1 MVSRASSSAY
11 LRARAGLLPLSP
23 LHLIIENK
31 NENEMEMKLRCI
43 TEAKLYFLRDVVT
56 THEFDIAVEAKM
68 AEIAAKTAEG
78 AMATTGAKSP
88 KLRRLMQKIKR
99 FFNLSRIYDE
109 GEHERQHRSH
119 H

>member
-1 MVSRASSSAY
+1 
-11 LRARAGLLPLSP
+11 
-23 LHLIIENK
+23 
-31 NENEMEMKLRCI
+31 MEMKLRYI

-78 AMATTGAKSP
+78 AMATGAKSP

-99 FFNLSRIYDE
+99 FFNLSRLYDE
-109 GEHERQHRSH
+109 GEHQRQHRSH